1 MKRILILLLIGSVA
15 LPASAD
21 AAKNH
26 MTRTEASRWVKAAV
40 VKSTSPYFPSGLDT
54 SFRCPTKVTKRRL
67 RCKIKLTGY
76 FGESVQTLRGS
87 AAVKLL
93 PHRPSQGPNEYT
105 LRVWGSFGQPGY
117 KSRFDYV
124 GGVKRYYGRY
134 LQRPRTS

>member
-1 MKRILILLLIGSVA
+1 MKRILILLLIGSVV

-40 VKSTSPYFPSGLDT
+40 VESTNPYFLSGLDA

-76 FGESVQTLRGS
+76 FGESVQTLRGR
-87 AAVKLL
+87 ATVKLL

-105 LRVWGSFGQPGY
+105 LRVWGSFGQSGY
-117 KSRFDYV
+117 KDRFDYV
-124 GGVKRYYGRY
+124 GGVMRYYGRF
-134 LQRPRTS
+134 LRAP

>member
-1 MKRILILLLIGSVA
+1 
-15 LPASAD
+15 
-21 AAKNH
+21 

-76 FGESVQTLRGS
+76 FGESVQTLRGR
-87 AAVKLL
+87 ATVKLL
-93 PHRPSQGPNEYT
+93 PHRPSQGANEYT

>member
-1 MKRILILLLIGSVA
+1 VKRILILLLIGSVA

-105 LRVWGSFGQPGY
+105 LRVWGRSVSPVTRAA
-117 KSRFDYV
+117 SI
-124 GGVKRYYGRY
+124 
-134 LQRPRTS
+134 TWAE